1 MKNFKSILCAS
12 LLTLAL
18 TSAAFGKVGDI
29 TGKASAG
36 DITGKASA
44 GDITGKASAGDITG
58 KASTGDITGLHY
70 VDVTDLF
77 ITLIS

>member
-1 MKNFKSILCAS
+1 MKNVKSILCAT

-18 TSAAFGKVGDI
+18 TSAAFGK
-29 TGKASAG
+29 
-36 DITGKASA
+36 A

-58 KASTGDITGLHY
+58 KASTGDITGLLY
-70 VDVTDLF
+70 VDITDLF

>member
-1 MKNFKSILCAS
+1 MKNIKSILCAS

-18 TSAAFGKVGDI
+18 TSAAFGK
-29 TGKASAG
+29 AG

-58 KASTGDITGLHY
+58 KASTGDITGLLY
-70 VDVTDLF
+70 VDVTGLF
-77 ITLIS
+77 ISLIS